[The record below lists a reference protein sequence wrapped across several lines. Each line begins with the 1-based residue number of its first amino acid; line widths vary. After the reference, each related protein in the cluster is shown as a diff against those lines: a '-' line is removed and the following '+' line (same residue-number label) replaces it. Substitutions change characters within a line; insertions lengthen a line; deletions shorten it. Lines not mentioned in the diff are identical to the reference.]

1 MNDATLIR
9 KNLFRKRLRAV
20 LLIVS
25 ILIAFLIFGVLGA
38 LQNAFSMGS
47 GTAAQERLVTVNRI
61 NFTVALPYAYRGR
74 IQQVEGV
81 RNAAPA
87 SWFGGYYQEP
97 QNFVQSFAVDP
108 ETYLEAYPT
117 EIVLPPEDRAAFL
130 EGRTCAL
137 VGRALANQYGWSTGD
152 RIPLMS
158 NIWQNTDGSQT
169 WELDICGVFDD
180 TEGTYPTNY
189 LMLHYE
195 YFNESL
201 AFGRDSFHW
210 ITINTADPALNDQVS
225 QEIDALFANSSAETS
240 TTTEAAFNEA
250 FMEQFGNIG
259 LILTWVIGAAF
270 ATILMIVGTTMVMA
284 VNERTRE
291 IAVLKTLGFTAPRIF
306 RMVLWES
313 LLLSFLGGLIG
324 LGLATLAATAAS
336 SALAGFLPAFGLSA
350 TNIVTAL
357 VLMAAL
363 GLVTGLLPAYKAMQ
377 VRISEALGKI

>member
-20 LLIVS
+20 LLMVS
-25 ILIAFLIFGVLGA
+25 ILVAFLIFGVLGA
-38 LQNAFSMGS
+38 LQNAFTAGTGS
-47 GTAAQERLVTVNRI
+47 AAQERLVTVNRI
-61 NFTVALPYAYRGR
+61 NFTVALPYAYWGR

-87 SWFGGYYQEP
+87 AWFGGYYQEP

-108 ETYLEAYPT
+108 QTYLDAYPT
-117 EIVLPPEDRAAFL
+117 EIVLPPEERAAFL
-130 EGRTCAL
+130 EGRTCA
-137 VGRALANQYGWSTGD
+137 VIGRALANQYGWSTGD

-158 NIWQNTDGSQT
+158 NIWQNTDGSQV

-189 LMLHYE
+189 LMLHYD

-201 AFGRDSFHW
+201 LFGRDSFHW
-210 ITINTADPALNDQVS
+210 ITINTTDPSQNDRIS
-225 QEIDALFANSSAETS
+225 QDIDALFANSSAETS

-291 IAVLKTLGFTAPRIF
+291 IAVLKTLGFTEPRIF
-306 RMVLWES
+306 RMVLAES

-324 LGLATLAATAAS
+324 LALAALAAS
-336 SALAGFLPAFGLSA
+336 GASAALSGFLPPFGL
-350 TNIVTAL
+350 TLPNTLTAL
-357 VLMAAL
+357 GLMAAL
-363 GLVTGLLPAYKAMQ
+363 GIVTGLLPAWNATR

>member
-1 MNDATLIR
+1 MNDATLVR

-20 LLIVS
+20 LLMVS
-25 ILIAFLIFGVLGA
+25 ILVAFLIFGVLGA
-38 LQNAFSMGS
+38 LQNAFTAGTGS
-47 GTAAQERLVTVNRI
+47 AAQERLVTVNRI
-61 NFTVALPYAYRGR
+61 NFTVALPYAYWGR

-87 SWFGGYYQEP
+87 SWFGGYFQEP

-108 ETYLEAYPT
+108 ASYLEAYPT
-117 EIVLPPEDRAAFL
+117 EIVLPPEERAAFL
-130 EGRTCAL
+130 EGRTCAII
-137 VGRALANQYGWSTGD
+137 GRALARQYGWSTGD

-158 NIWQNTDGSQT
+158 NIWQNTDGSQV

-189 LMLHYE
+189 LMLHYD

-201 AFGRDSFHW
+201 LFGRDSFHW
-210 ITINTADPALNDQVS
+210 ITINTTDPSQNDRVS
-225 QEIDALFANSSAETS
+225 QEIDALFANSPAETS

-291 IAVLKTLGFTAPRIF
+291 IAVLKTLGFTEPRIF
-306 RMVLWES
+306 RMVLAES

-324 LGLATLAATAAS
+324 LGLAALAATAAS
-336 SALAGFLPAFGLSA
+336 AALSGFLPPFGL
-350 TNIVTAL
+350 TLPNTLTAL
-357 VLMAAL
+357 GLMAAL
-363 GLVTGLLPAYKAMQ
+363 GIVTGLLPAWNATR

>member
-1 MNDATLIR
+1 MNDATLVR

-20 LLIVS
+20 LLMVS
-25 ILIAFLIFGVLGA
+25 IFIAFMIFGVLGA
-38 LQNAFSMGS
+38 VQNAFTSGMGS
-47 GTAAQERLVTVNRI
+47 AAQERLVTVNRI
-61 NFTVALPYAYRGR
+61 NFTVALPYAYWGR

-81 RNAAPA
+81 RVAAPA

-108 ETYLEAYPT
+108 ESYLEAYPN
-117 EIVLPPEDRAAFL
+117 EIVMPEEQRAAFL
-130 EGRTCAL
+130 DGRTCAII
-137 VGRALANQYGWSTGD
+137 GRALATQYGWTVGE

-158 NIWQNTDGSQT
+158 NIWQQRDGSQV
-169 WELDICGVFDD
+169 WELDICGIFDD
-180 TEGTYPTNY
+180 REGTYPTNY

-201 AFGRDSFHW
+201 LFGRDSFHW
-210 ITINTADPALNDQVS
+210 ITITTTDASRNDEIS
-225 QEIDALFANSSAETS
+225 QAIDELFANSPAETS

-250 FMEQFGNIG
+250 FMEQFGNIS

-291 IAVLKTLGFTAPRIF
+291 IAVLKTLGFTEPRIF
-306 RMVLWES
+306 RMVLGES
-313 LLLSFLGGLIG
+313 LLLSFIGGLIG
-324 LGLATLAATAAS
+324 LGFAALAS
-336 SALAGFLPAFGLSA
+336 SAASTAMQGFLPQFGLSLSNA
-350 TNIVTAL
+350 LTAL
-357 VLMAAL
+357 ALMAAL
-363 GLVTGLLPAYKAMQ
+363 GLVTGLLPAWNATR

>member
-20 LLIVS
+20 LLMVS

-38 LQNAFSMGS
+38 LQNAFSVGMTS
-47 GTAAQERLVTVNRI
+47 AAQERLVTVNRI
-61 NFTVALPYAYRGR
+61 NFTVALPYAYWGR
-74 IQQVEGV
+74 ILQVEGV
-81 RNAAPA
+81 RDAGPA

-108 ETYLEAYPT
+108 ESYLAVYPN
-117 EIVLPPEDRAAFL
+117 EILLPADQRAAFL
-130 EGRTCAL
+130 EQRTCA
-137 VGRALANQYGWSTGD
+137 VIGRALATQYGWSVGE

-158 NIWQNTDGSQT
+158 NIWQKQDGSQA
-169 WELDICGVFDD
+169 WELDICGIFDD
-180 TEGTYPTNY
+180 RDGTYPTNY
-189 LMLHYE
+189 LMLHYD

-210 ITINTADPALNDQVS
+210 ITITTDDASQNDRIS
-225 QEIDALFANSSAETS
+225 QEIDALFANSPAETS

-250 FMEQFGNIG
+250 FMEQFGNIS

-306 RMVLWES
+306 RMVLWEA

-324 LGLATLAATAAS
+324 LGLAALASAAAA
-336 SALAGFLPAFGLSA
+336 SALAGFLPSFGLSWM
-350 TNIVTAL
+350 NILTAML
-357 VLMAAL
+357 LMAAL
-363 GLVTGLLPAYKAMQ
+363 GIVTGILPAWNAMR